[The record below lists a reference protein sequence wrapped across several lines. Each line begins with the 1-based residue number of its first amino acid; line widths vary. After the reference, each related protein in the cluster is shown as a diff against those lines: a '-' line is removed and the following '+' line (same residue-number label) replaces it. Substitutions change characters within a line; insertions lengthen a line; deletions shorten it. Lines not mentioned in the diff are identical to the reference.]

1 MSTRILDKIWSR
13 RLAAQKAQDLHTAGK
28 RIVFTNG
35 CFDLLH
41 PGHVHYLE
49 EASLLG
55 DFLVVGL
62 NADQSVR
69 SLDKSPSR
77 PIQDE
82 DARARVLAALASVGA
97 VVLFDEATP
106 LELIREVAPDILV
119 KGADYRPEDI
129 VGYDIVKARGGEVL
143 TIPFLPGYST
153 TALEKKILQA
163 HQGGK

>member
-13 RLAAQKAQDLHTAGK
+13 RLAAQKAQDLHSAGK

-49 EASLLG
+49 EAALLG

-62 NADQSVR
+62 NTDQSVR

>member
-13 RLAAQKAQDLHTAGK
+13 RLAAQKAQDLHAAGK

-49 EASLLG
+49 EAALLG

-62 NADQSVR
+62 NTDQSVR

-106 LELIREVAPDILV
+106 LELIREVAPEILV

-129 VGYDIVKARGGEVL
+129 VGYDFVKARGGEVL